1 MRIVNVR
8 RRSIAG
14 AVLSLVALVP
24 VAPARADG
32 GPLSLAAVLERVRE
46 RNVSIRSA
54 KTSVIAAD
62 GQVQKAWTAWQPNVQ
77 AVGQLQFNS
86 VEAKFD
92 SSQIVVGVAQSLGPA
107 FGLTPETVA
116 GIVANLQANAPE
128 PTVIQPIVSLVGQL
142 SAKQLLFNIN
152 AVRGPGVAE
161 KGREATLGVV
171 QATEDELTFAAAQLF
186 VSINGL
192 RSLEAAAQRASQVAD
207 RRIQDAKAQLE
218 AGTATRL
225 AVTRAETD
233 KATSEGQILALRAQ
247 QTGLLAS
254 LRGLMGAT
262 EEAVELVNA
271 PLDQQLKIELPAVQE
286 TRSKVRARELALAA
300 AQASQTLSEQ
310 QWLPTLNAEGVVRY
324 ANVQGF
330 QGTNV
335 IGQAT
340 INLVIPLYD
349 QGVRYADHKIAA
361 AQVESARLALE
372 AEKEAARTAL
382 VEAESQLESAKAELA
397 QAEAQLRLATEAVQ
411 QIESLVQNGL
421 GTNLELTDA
430 DGRRFQADQAV
441 AGKRLQV
448 ELGTVRLLY
457 ARGGRLGSEVVQ
469 R

>member
-8 RRSIAG
+8 RRSLAG
-14 AVLSLVALVP
+14 AVVSLVALAP
-24 VAPARADG
+24 VAPALADG
-32 GPLSLAAVLERVRE
+32 GPLSLVAVLERVRE

-54 KTSVIAAD
+54 KTSVLAAD
-62 GQVQKAWTAWQPNVQ
+62 AQVQKAWTAWQPNVQ

-161 KGREATLGVV
+161 KGRAATLGVV

-192 RSLEAAAQRASQVAD
+192 RALEAAALRASQVAD

-233 KATSEGQILALRAQ
+233 KATSEGQILALHAQ

-271 PLDQQLKIELPAVQE
+271 PLEQQLEIALPAAQE
-286 TRSKVRARELALAA
+286 TRSRVRR
-300 AQASQTLSEQ
+300 
-310 QWLPTLNAEGVVRY
+310 
-324 ANVQGF
+324 
-330 QGTNV
+330 
-335 IGQAT
+335 
-340 INLVIPLYD
+340 
-349 QGVRYADHKIAA
+349 
-361 AQVESARLALE
+361 
-372 AEKEAARTAL
+372 
-382 VEAESQLESAKAELA
+382 
-397 QAEAQLRLATEAVQ
+397 
-411 QIESLVQNGL
+411 
-421 GTNLELTDA
+421 
-430 DGRRFQADQAV
+430 
-441 AGKRLQV
+441 
-448 ELGTVRLLY
+448 
-457 ARGGRLGSEVVQ
+457 
-469 R
+469 